1 MRLPWAASP
10 RGLAWGPL
18 LLGLCGL
25 LAAFQPQLVP
35 PYHSENQTC
44 QDQEKEFY
52 QPNHRIC
59 CSGCPPGTFVTTQ
72 CSRTQDTACSPC
84 AKNSYN
90 EHWNYLTKC
99 QLCRPCDAVMGFEE
113 IVPCTRIQET
123 QCRCQPGMFCAHRDS
138 ECTHCEP
145 LSNCPPGTEAEL
157 KGEDRETDNNC
168 VPCKAGHFQSTSS
181 PSARCQPHTRCED
194 QGLVEAAPGTAQND
208 TSCRNPSKPLP
219 GTMLVLAVLL
229 PLVSLLLLT
238 TVLACTWK
246 SHPSLCRKL
255 GRKQPVAGRG
265 QAGPSVPIW
274 MGWEKGGNSQ
284 LPWCQLF
291 CPSHTLKTPSACPQ
305 HRHYHHLHAAPHSGA
320 RDKGNDGLFLL
331 GPQGRGGVW
340 RVKGWNPRLAGSP
353 TPISFS
359 VAGFLLKRHPEGG
372 DTNADASWEPQRT
385 NPHFP
390 DLVEP
395 LLPNSGDL
403 PPASARH
410 PTTPGLEEEV
420 LQQRSP
426 PGQARELEAE
436 LGEQGPVAHGTNGI
450 HVTGGSMTVT
460 GNIYIY
466 NGPVLGGARGP
477 GDPPVPPEPPYPIP
491 EEGAPGLPGLSTPH
505 QEDGKAWHLAETETL
520 GCHAL

>member
-18 LLGLCGL
+18 LLGLCRL
-25 LAAFQPQLVP
+25 LAASQPQLVP

-255 GRKQPVAGRG
+255 G
-265 QAGPSVPIW
+265 
-274 MGWEKGGNSQ
+274 
-284 LPWCQLF
+284 
-291 CPSHTLKTPSACPQ
+291 
-305 HRHYHHLHAAPHSGA
+305 
-320 RDKGNDGLFLL
+320 
-331 GPQGRGGVW
+331 
-340 RVKGWNPRLAGSP
+340 
-353 TPISFS
+353 
-359 VAGFLLKRHPEGG
+359 FLLKRHPEGG
-372 DTNADASWEPQRT
+372 DSNADASWEPQRT

>member
-18 LLGLCGL
+18 VLGLCGI
-25 LAAFQPQLVP
+25 LAASQPQLVP
-35 PYHSENQTC
+35 PYHWENQTC

-52 QPNHRIC
+52 QPSHQVC
-59 CSGCPPGTFVTTQ
+59 CSRCPPGTYVTVQ
-72 CSRTQDTACSPC
+72 CSRSQDTACSPC
-84 AKNSYN
+84 TKNTYN
-90 EHWNYLTKC
+90 EHWNYLIKC
-99 QLCRPCDAVMGFEE
+99 QLCRPCDPVMGFEE
-113 IVPCTRIQET
+113 IKPCTRIQET
-123 QCRCQPGMFCAHRDS
+123 QCRCQSGMFCAQWDS

-168 VPCKAGHFQSTSS
+168 VPCKAGHFQNTSS
-181 PSARCQPHTRCED
+181 PIARCQPHTRCEE
-194 QGLVEAAPGTAQND
+194 QGLVEAAPGTAEND
-208 TSCRNPSKPLP
+208 TSCRNPSKPRP

-238 TVLACTWK
+238 TILACTWK

-255 GRKQPVAGRG
+255 G
-265 QAGPSVPIW
+265 S
-274 MGWEKGGNSQ
+274 
-284 LPWCQLF
+284 
-291 CPSHTLKTPSACPQ
+291 
-305 HRHYHHLHAAPHSGA
+305 
-320 RDKGNDGLFLL
+320 
-331 GPQGRGGVW
+331 
-340 RVKGWNPRLAGSP
+340 
-353 TPISFS
+353 
-359 VAGFLLKRHPEGG
+359 LLKRHPEGAEPS
-372 DTNADASWEPQRT
+372 ADASWEPQRT

-395 LLPNSGDL
+395 LLSNSGDL
-403 PPASARH
+403 PPASAGH

-436 LGEQGPVAHGTNGI
+436 LGDQGLVAHGTNGI

-477 GDPPVPPEPPYPIP
+477 GDPPAPPEPPYPIP
-491 EEGAPGLPGLSTPH
+491 EEGPPGPPGLSTPH

>member
-18 LLGLCGL
+18 VLGLCGI
-25 LAAFQPQLVP
+25 LAASQPQLVP
-35 PYHSENQTC
+35 PYHWENQTC

-52 QPNHRIC
+52 QPSHQVC
-59 CSGCPPGTFVTTQ
+59 CSRCPPGTYVTVQ
-72 CSRTQDTACSPC
+72 CSRSQDTACSPC
-84 AKNSYN
+84 TKNTYN
-90 EHWNYLTKC
+90 EHWNYLIKC
-99 QLCRPCDAVMGFEE
+99 QLCRPCDPVMGFEE
-113 IVPCTRIQET
+113 IKPCTRIQET
-123 QCRCQPGMFCAHRDS
+123 QCRCQSGMFCAQWDS

-168 VPCKAGHFQSTSS
+168 VPCKAGHFQNTSS
-181 PSARCQPHTRCED
+181 PIARCQPHTR
-194 QGLVEAAPGTAQND
+194 L
-208 TSCRNPSKPLP
+208 SMPLP
-219 GTMLVLAVLL
+219 LLPYLLRPPRSPTCLPSPHPCPQHLTPRLTLSLPVPYAHLSGPERKKKKTAPPFSVWVVQRTGKLFLNSSPAFLGVIIPSCVCIPAGTMLVLAVLL

-238 TVLACTWK
+238 TILACTWK

-255 GRKQPVAGRG
+255 G
-265 QAGPSVPIW
+265 S
-274 MGWEKGGNSQ
+274 
-284 LPWCQLF
+284 
-291 CPSHTLKTPSACPQ
+291 
-305 HRHYHHLHAAPHSGA
+305 
-320 RDKGNDGLFLL
+320 
-331 GPQGRGGVW
+331 
-340 RVKGWNPRLAGSP
+340 
-353 TPISFS
+353 
-359 VAGFLLKRHPEGG
+359 LLKRHPEGAEPS
-372 DTNADASWEPQRT
+372 ADASWEPQRT

-395 LLPNSGDL
+395 LLSNSGDL
-403 PPASARH
+403 PPASAGH

-436 LGEQGPVAHGTNGI
+436 LGDQGPVAHGTNGI

-477 GDPPVPPEPPYPIP
+477 GDPPAPPEPPYPIP
-491 EEGAPGLPGLSTPH
+491 EEGPPGPPGLSTPH